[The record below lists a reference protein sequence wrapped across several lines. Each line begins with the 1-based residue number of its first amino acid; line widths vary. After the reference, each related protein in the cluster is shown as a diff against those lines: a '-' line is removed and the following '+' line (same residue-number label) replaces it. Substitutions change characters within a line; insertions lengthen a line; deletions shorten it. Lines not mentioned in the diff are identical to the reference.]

1 MICFYHQ
8 AKKTSILD
16 TKKGYKKSQS
26 KEALFRDGGSNQKNF
41 LWGEGNGY
49 FLKQHARLDTFIFDK
64 MLKKTY
70 LYSH

>member
-1 MICFYHQ
+1 MFLSSS
-8 AKKTSILD
+8 KENF
-16 TKKGYKKSQS
+16 QS

-64 MLKKTY
+64 MLKSPY
-70 LYSH
+70 LNSH